1 MVLDFNVDFSLKI
14 GKLVYFL
21 LRLGNVSVL
30 VHVFFTRYLL
40 IYSVLSGIT
49 IM

>member
-1 MVLDFNVDFSLKI
+1 MVLDYKVDFSLKI
-14 GKLVYFL
+14 GQFVYFL
-21 LRLGNVSVL
+21 LRLDNMYVL

-40 IYSVLSGIT
+40 IYSVLSGIA